1 MPKLIQVVHPSAS
14 VEKGVKLKV
23 GDIPYTAIAM
33 RKVTS
38 CKILAGEKY
47 KPGVTLWWP
56 KNCLPG
62 QMMAYDEMLLLI
74 IIIFFEIGNRRHDDI
89 VIIVI
94 KILYRLGIK
103 SIAVTFL

>member
-47 KPGVTLWWP
+47 KPGVTL
-56 KNCLPG
+56 
-62 QMMAYDEMLLLI
+62 
-74 IIIFFEIGNRRHDDI
+74 
-89 VIIVI
+89 
-94 KILYRLGIK
+94 
-103 SIAVTFL
+103 